1 MVSDEMTLSQY
12 LTNLIVDNPIS
23 ALNLVLLCITIVL
36 SVSSYSSQARMSV
49 RESIEQLDDLEVNHS
64 TKIKPSLHDFDFG
77 ILNPRS
83 TVQFRVL
90 SPAQNPSTASKYITS
105 SSLFHESRNS
115 EMESFLEQRDLVS
128 RAEFN
133 EPEVIVGISSRNAVE
148 VKQATEEIMLQIR
161 DLQNAVSS
169 SEIDELLTSNATTDQ
184 SD

>member
-1 MVSDEMTLSQY
+1 MTLSQY

-49 RESIEQLDDLEVNHS
+49 RESIEQLDDLEINHS
-64 TKIKPSLHDFDFG
+64 TKIKPALHDFDFG

-83 TVQFRVL
+83 TVQFRIL
-90 SPAQNPSTASKYITS
+90 GAAQNPSTASQYVTS
-105 SSLFHESRNS
+105 NSLFHDSRNS

-128 RAEFN
+128 KAEFN
-133 EPEVIVGISSRNAVE
+133 EPEVIVKIPSRNAVE

-161 DLQNAVSS
+161 DLQSAVTAG
-169 SEIDELLTSNATTDQ
+169 EIDELLGSNTTSN
-184 SD
+184 